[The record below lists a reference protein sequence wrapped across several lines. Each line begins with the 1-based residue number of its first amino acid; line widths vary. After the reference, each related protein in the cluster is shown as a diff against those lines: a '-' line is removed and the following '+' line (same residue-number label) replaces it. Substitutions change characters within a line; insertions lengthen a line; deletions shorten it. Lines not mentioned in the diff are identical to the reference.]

1 MPNPYETLG
10 VTRDATADAIRRAYR
25 KLAKTHHPDLNPGNA
40 AAEARFK
47 DIASAHALLSDPEK
61 RARFDRGE
69 IDADGHEAPPRRPS
83 YRDYAEAAAGQ
94 RYAGAQAN
102 AQSSGWDPEDL
113 ESMFGSMFTEANRP
127 RNQGPARGADANY
140 TLTTSFLD
148 AVNGTTTR
156 LTLPDGATLDVKIPP
171 GTEDGHILRLRGKG
185 SPGRN
190 GAPNGDALIAITI
203 TPHPYFTRDG
213 QTIRLDL
220 PITLTEAVLG
230 GPIEVPTPGG
240 AVRMRVPP
248 HSDNGTTLRLRG
260 RGVPG
265 HGTTPAGD
273 LYATLRITI
282 GTPDEALET
291 FLKSWKPTTPANP
304 RQNMDTT
311 P

>member
-25 KLAKTHHPDLNPGNA
+25 KLAKTHHPDLNPGNT

-69 IDADGHEAPPRRPS
+69 IDAEGHEAPPRRPS

-171 GTEDGHILRLRGKG
+171 ATQDGHILRLRGKG

-203 TPHPYFTRDG
+203 TPHQYFTRDG
-213 QTIRLDL
+213 QDIRLDL

-260 RGVPG
+260 RGVPS

-304 RQNMDTT
+304 RESMDTT

>member
-1 MPNPYETLG
+1 VPNPYETLG